1 MFEVDI
7 TVIDILS
14 IDENDL
20 TFSLFFF
27 MRIKYYHPDLFFHF
41 LNSHYRNNS
50 VPWMVT
56 DQFLVPTPTVQ
67 LLYVKDNQH
76 NEIKRK
82 LFVKRLGQPYMN
94 RSKEEYK
101 GSENPLILESLNQAN
116 LICSLD
122 NVVYYPFGEET
133 CSFRMFLVND
143 LGHLKAGEISYQGK
157 NILGQFDILEENWNL
172 KCDETT
178 KIEIMNCKECPKDQG
193 CVVSIILQRDIKTVL
208 IESFLPSLLMN
219 IINQASVYLK
229 GNKYSYSFK

>member
-1 MFEVDI
+1 MESLTAMEEFSAITGLKGESMFLIPQGIFTMFSINETKFISFHFRTEDILFEVDI

-76 NEIKRK
+76 NEKKRK
-82 LFVKRLGQPYMN
+82 LFVKRLGRPYMN
-94 RSKEEYK
+94 GSKEEYK

-122 NVVYYPFGEET
+122 NVVNYPFGEET

-143 LGHLKAGEISYQGK
+143 LGQLKAGEISYQGK
-157 NILGQFDILEENWNL
+157 NILGQFDIFEENWNL
-172 KCDETT
+172 KCDEST
-178 KIEIMNCKECPKDQG
+178 
-193 CVVSIILQRDIKTVL
+193 
-208 IESFLPSLLMN
+208 
-219 IINQASVYLK
+219 
-229 GNKYSYSFK
+229 